1 MPSYMLCYQT
11 YISKSQTCEI
21 IPICET
27 SSFINKQRTTFHAYR
42 KVRSPVSFSL
52 FRFRYFKV
60 GIKRDVERQKD
71 DFTGISYQWYA
82 KCQWFILVP
91 RKMLSITPP
100 LNAPNTSTSLQLP
113 WHRCQHGFEILHCTP
128 WRHRSSSTTKGVKLQ
143 WIYRYHVLW
152 PGNIT
157 TNSTLA
163 NWMCFL
169 LQVWKGQKNW
179 RTRYVRVVSPE
190 LNEGMEPTS
199 PWAWSIMICL
209 KRKYLL
215 ILVYWYAYLL
225 SLR

>member
-1 MPSYMLCYQT
+1 MSVVHT
-11 YISKSQTCEI
+11 GSKKNVI
-21 IPICET
+21 
-27 SSFINKQRTTFHAYR
+27 HY
-42 KVRSPVSFSL
+42 
-52 FRFRYFKV
+52 
-60 GIKRDVERQKD
+60 
-71 DFTGISYQWYA
+71 
-82 KCQWFILVP
+82 
-91 RKMLSITPP
+91 PP

-199 PWAWSIMICL
+199 RWAWSIMICL

-225 SLR
+225 SLRYNVSYTNNMINAVWTYSKCIIQQRYFV